1 MFRKQFLCLASITMV
16 LGALTPAI
24 AQAEEPPP
32 VGYSNGKELSATHT
46 AIAAWGPISLT
57 STTIKTIQCTNSF
70 YGAAWN
76 EGSPKVGKGLVE
88 GWGTN
93 QCTDPEGIKSQEASH
108 TKELEEKKIKC
119 ATPGAAIGEGKC
131 ITVFASA
138 EMPIEP
144 ELREG
149 EVCIEESKKLSQCPE
164 TSEREKKKLTVV
176 ARRALTSLPWD
187 VELERCTRNEK
198 EGVCQHTGIPT
209 AEEKSK
215 GNVTC
220 YKLKGGLPAPY
231 GEIPAGCIKVN
242 VIFPEIPTE
251 FVFYGSQTIFGTN
264 GVKNGLTASKLKFIE
279 SGTLTSP
286 ENAAGEGSTTGEVKL
301 VGAESLQ
308 LLTTK

>member
-1 MFRKQFLCLASITMV
+1 MFRKQFLCLASMLMV
-16 LGALTPAI
+16 LAALTPAI

-108 TKELEEKKIKC
+108 EKELKENKIKC

-144 ELREG
+144 ELREA
-149 EVCIEESKKLSQCPE
+149 EVCIEETKKLSQCPE

-176 ARRALTSLPWD
+176 ARRAVSSLPWD
-187 VELERCTRNEK
+187 VELERCERSEK
-198 EGVCQHTGIPT
+198 AGVCQHTGIPT

-215 GNVTC
+215 GNTTC
-220 YKLKGGLPAPY
+220 YKLKNGLAAPY
-231 GEIPAGCIKVN
+231 AEVPAGCIKLN
-242 VIFPEIPTE
+242 LIFPEIPFE
-251 FVFYGSQTIFGTN
+251 VVLYGSQSYFMVN
-264 GVKNGLTASKLKFIE
+264 GVKDGLNPSKLKFIE
-279 SGTLTSP
+279 SGTLDSP
-286 ENAAGEGSTTGEVKL
+286 ENAAGEGTTTGEVKY
-301 VGAESLQ
+301 VGAESVQ
-308 LLTTK
+308 LVTAK